1 MPRAT
6 SPVKTAVFWLCVIS
20 VVGAIAWTLMNV
32 NRRSADGTRGVAD
45 RILRERGLSR
55 IEINQTPGVGD
66 VYCPQGTGS
75 SLFSAVD
82 RAAKPV
88 RGVVCTARGQGFV
101 LTLE

>member
-1 MPRAT
+1 MSRTT
-6 SPVKTAVFWLCVIS
+6 SPVKTLVFWLCVFS
-20 VVGAIAWTLMNV
+20 VLGAVAWTLVNV
-32 NRRSADGTRGVAD
+32 GRRSADGTRGVAE

-75 SLFSAVD
+75 SLFTALD
-82 RAAKPV
+82 RAGKPL